1 MSTLPLPS
9 PAREPNPESLR
20 ADNEALRIRGE
31 NHLAF
36 AVAVRR
42 AAHLVLL
49 ALIPPGC
56 MGIAVGAS
64 AVVLNLAAPSVHFAG
79 LLTIWIATT
88 IISVAATV
96 AGLIE
101 ARTRPG
107 SSGPFTGTQLEAS
120 TRR

>member
-1 MSTLPLPS
+1 MTALPLP
-9 PAREPNPESLR
+9 PHRHVPDPESPR
-20 ADNEALRIRGE
+20 TEIEALQIRGE
-31 NHLAF
+31 NQLAL

-64 AVVLNLAAPSVHFAG
+64 AVVLNLAAPSVHLAG
-79 LLTIWIATT
+79 LLTIWIAST
-88 IISVAATV
+88 IISVVAIV

-101 ARTRPG
+101 SRDFNRDRKP
-107 SSGPFTGTQLEAS
+107 
-120 TRR
+120 RD

>member
-1 MSTLPLPS
+1 MSTLPLPAQS
-9 PAREPNPESLR
+9 PDPESESTR

-31 NHLAF
+31 NHLAL

-64 AVVLNLAAPSVHFAG
+64 AVVLNLAAPSVHLAG

-88 IISVAATV
+88 IISVTAIV
-96 AGLIE
+96 AGLVE
-101 ARTRPG
+101 ARG
-107 SSGPFTGTQLEAS
+107 HQL
-120 TRR
+120 